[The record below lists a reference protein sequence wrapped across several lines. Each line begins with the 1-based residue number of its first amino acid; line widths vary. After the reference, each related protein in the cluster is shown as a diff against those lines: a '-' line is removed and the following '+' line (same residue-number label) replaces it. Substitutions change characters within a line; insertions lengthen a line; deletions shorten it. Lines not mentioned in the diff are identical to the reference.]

1 METEFG
7 DWTNAQLDEDLK
19 QIINNNLGVAIN
31 DCDLSKNLIED
42 YSADAF
48 DMVEIIIDCE
58 STFDVSL
65 PDNECEELKGSIPK
79 LKDLIIKYLGERYKG
94 DTNDGNA

>member
-19 QIINNNLGVAIN
+19 QIINNNLGVAIK

-42 YSADAF
+42 YSADAL

-58 STFDVSL
+58 STFDISL
-65 PDNECEELKGSIPK
+65 PDNECEELKGSIHK

>member
-7 DWTNAQLDEDLK
+7 DLTKTKLDEDLK
-19 QIINNNLGVAIN
+19 QIINNNLGVAVK
-31 DCDLSKNLIED
+31 DCDLSKNLIDD
-42 YSADAF
+42 YAADAL
-48 DMVEIIIDCE
+48 DMVEIIIECE
-58 STFDVSL
+58 EAFAVAL
-65 PDNECEELKGSIPK
+65 PENECESLNGSIPK